1 MAAGALLLAVAP
13 GLLGLSALPAARA
26 EEAPTRELLKN
37 CGGCAFY
44 RSEDA
49 GAGASD
55 LASSSYGLL
64 VREGDCADDCEFLT
78 LAAGGGGSGLAGGLR
93 ALPPAPFAGMASL
106 ETLWVT
112 GHNLSAA
119 GLPENMLEGL
129 PSLKNLHL
137 GLNQLAEVPAG
148 LLKPVCGTLQSIVL
162 SLNLLS
168 TLPAGFFDG
177 CGELKYLF
185 AAQNGIESLPAGMLL
200 DLTSLI
206 FMDLSGNSGELCLAP
221 GDVPPS
227 LKLTFGAVGCAVL
240 DGPTAVDPPPAAL
253 PPPPPP
259 LPQPSP
265 PGPPPGAAP
274 TPPQPQTPGTPPP
287 PPSPSPPAPA
297 PPTPTVPPPSSGP
310 PPPPPPSPAPPPANP
325 QPTLPVARPFP
336 AGWVVLYD
344 GGYGDGVSDGSNC
357 NNVYEEPA
365 AGLPAALGGS
375 EVSGIRAGFQ
385 AQCVMSVARDAPL
398 PSGTVSMWLRPQ
410 AQQQAAAAYDF
421 GALALSVVLWDG
433 VNPTVQY
440 AQAAVPAAV
449 ATTLG
454 AFPLAGGEWSHVS
467 LNVTQAGANEI
478 WVGSTDINAGA
489 VTIDF
494 DLVLF
499 EPRDFAEDSG
509 EPEKEGDAG
518 DSADAEEISTPT
530 ESPTSQ
536 GPPTASPTKTAPP
549 PLPPST
555 PSAAPAPAP
564 LPAPASPKP
573 APAPAPSPPP
583 APAPAPAPESPP
595 PPPPATPPPPPP
607 LPSPPPP
614 PLPASPS
621 PTPEPTPSPTASPT
635 PSPTSPPPSPP
646 PPPPPPPPPSP
657 PPAADTIVLFDGG
670 IFAPGVSDGSTC
682 ATSLDPDSALPASL
696 AGEAPASLDSAPAAL
711 APGSGSGNGSGSGA
725 TSGGAV
731 SESGGAG
738 AGGGGDA
745 TQGRQGVRVQ
755 YAYQCTFAL
764 ASASPLPAGVLRMWV
779 RTGNADSE
787 GGDGSSPAGDG
798 ADETGI
804 GASWPSL
811 EPLVASLAV
820 SAVRFEPPHG
830 ATFLAAA
837 PLTSAIVAIAPDS
850 DAAQTPAQAS
860 ARSDGWVQLA
870 LRVPV
875 AGANEVWVGPDS
887 TSGAPG
893 VVDIDRVE
901 LELA

>member
-1 MAAGALLLAVAP
+1 MASRSATGSASRGEERGSSLAAAAVVALTARPATPRAATAAAACAAAAATCRSACAAARRRGRRATAAATAGAGKKRPARGLVAAGALLLAVAP

-49 GAGASD
+49 GAGAFD

-227 LKLTFGAVGCAVL
+227 LKLTFGAVG
-240 DGPTAVDPPPAAL
+240 
-253 PPPPPP
+253 
-259 LPQPSP
+259 
-265 PGPPPGAAP
+265 
-274 TPPQPQTPGTPPP
+274 
-287 PPSPSPPAPA
+287 
-297 PPTPTVPPPSSGP
+297 
-310 PPPPPPSPAPPPANP
+310 PAPPPANP

-421 GALALSVVLWDG
+421 GALALSAVSWDG

-509 EPEKEGDAG
+509 EPEEGDAS
-518 DSADAEEISTPT
+518 DTADAEENSTPT
-530 ESPTSQ
+530 
-536 GPPTASPTKTAPP
+536 
-549 PLPPST
+549 
-555 PSAAPAPAP
+555 
-564 LPAPASPKP
+564 
-573 APAPAPSPPP
+573 
-583 APAPAPAPESPP
+583 
-595 PPPPATPPPPPP
+595 
-607 LPSPPPP
+607 
-614 PLPASPS
+614 
-621 PTPEPTPSPTASPT
+621 
-635 PSPTSPPPSPP
+635 
-646 PPPPPPPPPSP
+646 
-657 PPAADTIVLFDGG
+657 D
-670 IFAPGVSDGSTC
+670 TC

-696 AGEAPASLDSAPAAL
+696 AGEAPGSLDSAPAAL

-725 TSGGAV
+725 TSGGAI
-731 SESGGAG
+731 SDSGGAG

-779 RTGNADSE
+779 RTGNADS
-787 GGDGSSPAGDG
+787 GGGAGSSPAGDG